1 MLEVL
6 NLGPAKCCGVLPGK
20 GGMVSAENPSVK
32 AALASGALVDAKAH
46 RAALLASVGGDSA
59 LSAALDEIVALKA
72 KVSELEA
79 ALATAKAPAKPV
91 KGGSKAEG

>member
-1 MLEVL
+1 MVEVL

-20 GGMVSAENPSVK
+20 GGMVDPENPSVK
-32 AALASGALVDAKAH
+32 AALAAGMLVDAKAH

-79 ALATAKAPAKPV
+79 ALAAAKAPAKPAR
-91 KGGSKAEG
+91 GGTKAEG